1 MRKIVFSLLFLASCT
16 SKYTTKKV
24 ELFNCKT
31 LYKPQNLIIIQD
43 NANQQEFENIT
54 EANIK
59 ILIDRIQE
67 LKEVVKCQDE
77 QINLIRK

>member
-1 MRKIVFSLLFLASCT
+1 MLFLASCT

-31 LYKPQNLIIIQD
+31 LYQPQNLIIIQD
-43 NANQQEFENIT
+43 NTNQQEFENIT

-59 ILIDRIQE
+59 ILIDRNTQ
-67 LKEVVKCQDE
+67 LKEVVICQDK
-77 QINLIRK
+77 QLDLIRK

>member
-1 MRKIVFSLLFLASCT
+1 MKKIVFSLLFLASCT

-31 LYKPQNLIIIQD
+31 LYQPQNLIIIQD
-43 NANQQEFENIT
+43 NTNQQEFENIT

-59 ILIDRIQE
+59 ILIDRNTQ
-67 LKEVVKCQDE
+67 LKEVVICQDK
-77 QINLIRK
+77 QLDLIRK